1 MEAIS
6 KAKPVWKT
14 FIAVP
19 SEARMKRCG
28 VSPGLNYHSSRSQ
41 RIGLHLCLRSYAGAR
56 GVLESCSIT
65 DLLDDALRIQE
76 DALAR
81 QRVTVVRN
89 YMQVDLAPLDKTRVM
104 QVLVNL
110 IENAGQ
116 AMEAVEGERTLGL
129 AVHHVSDRVTVQ
141 VSDSGCGIAPGH
153 LEKIFSHGFTT
164 KPGGHG
170 FGLHSCALAA
180 MEMGG
185 TLTGQ
190 SGGMGTGSTFT
201 LSFPLMAGE
210 MES

>member
-1 MEAIS
+1 M
-6 KAKPVWKT
+6 
-14 FIAVP
+14 
-19 SEARMKRCG
+19 
-28 VSPGLNYHSSRSQ
+28 
-41 RIGLHLCLRSYAGAR
+41 
-56 GVLESCSIT
+56 
-65 DLLDDALRIQE
+65 
-76 DALAR
+76 AR

-141 VSDSGCGIAPGH
+141 VSDSGCGIEPGH

-170 FGLHSCALAA
+170 FGLHSCVLAA
-180 MEMGG
+180 IEMGG